1 MGILIGFVGMMRKK
15 ILGGGVENGRCAV
28 CQMNR
33 LD

>member
-1 MGILIGFVGMMRKK
+1 MGILIGFVGMMRRRV
-15 ILGGGVENGRCAV
+15 LGGFESGRCAV